1 DEVCPR
7 LDPVVEPDRLVLE
20 VDAVERRVGREA
32 PPVRDDE
39 LELVGQRPLAAP
51 GRRGADDA
59 AVHEQDAGPL
69 HIAIL
74 TITKSP
80 DFVGECKALACYKL
94 CYVPARME
102 RGRLLPVAGGA
113 VVVAVALPGF
123 LIVDWRVQGWALG
136 AILWLATLAV
146 DLLLTRVES
155 RAGNLAASGVQA
167 FGIFFK
173 AVGLLV
179 VLLATAVTAPH
190 LAAAAAIVY
199 V

>member
-1 DEVCPR
+1 
-7 LDPVVEPDRLVLE
+7 
-20 VDAVERRVGREA
+20 
-32 PPVRDDE
+32 
-39 LELVGQRPLAAP
+39 
-51 GRRGADDA
+51 
-59 AVHEQDAGPL
+59 
-69 HIAIL
+69 
-74 TITKSP
+74 
-80 DFVGECKALACYKL
+80 
-94 CYVPARME
+94 M
-102 RGRLLPVAGGA
+102 AGGA
-113 VVVAVALPGF
+113 LVIALALPVF
-123 LIVDWRVQGWALG
+123 LIVDWRVEGWALG

-199 V
+199 VLAYTFQLGLSLFAYFGGIR